1 MGNNPP
7 WLESLSDDW
16 VPLPATPGTPATP
29 TSPATTRPLDHSRR
43 SSLQS
48 TPSRLPVPARRSV
61 EPSSIDQKKVPRPC
75 HFARKPAPPTPKY
88 NSPRTPHKPRTP
100 VPKVRT
106 PRPDR
111 STPKYNPPASRK
123 KPPPTDTKS
132 PLRSVSN
139 VSNMSNRSSQQGTVQ
154 VRPKKRD
161 EKEGTP
167 EWRKRLVKGDI
178 PAGEQRDLFAP
189 IGLES
194 VFKPPTPGSD
204 KTQQDPMAHMKNTGE
219 AWDLDRIKP
228 RITTQAS
235 TSPLGSP
242 KRPTETT
249 NASEGPSLDLEQSQD
264 LSQNDTQRR
273 TASGLEDL
281 RNEDITPITFS
292 RTNTVEGNG
301 TSEVIRSALK
311 QVTNKLERLSLA
323 PWERP
328 NSRASDSVLLNQQS
342 DPAVETVPEDD
353 LLDVTSH
360 SLPQDLSVGTLDH
373 RGRRAFASLRR
384 DQYLGDTSF
393 QRRRLSPPSFP
404 THLSPF
410 LPENSRIRSSPPF
423 YNKPNPMTD
432 SLTLPR
438 PSSAHVIST
447 NFDQTG
453 QDSTDAMPSSGSPL
467 KLFGDHDTFT
477 NNKLLRRMSQFEETF
492 GGLSEDDEPVSPSEE
507 ARRKGENRSL
517 LGRHDDPFSENSTRR
532 YERPRSRHTPN
543 SRLHKF
549 GDGQLDHFGFPD
561 TNPNEPQL
569 LSHEPSDANSRP
581 SSRRQKYLR
590 RTSYRT
596 SSREQTSDASNS
608 KYLVRSN
615 LSSAASTQRDKM
627 DGGRDADK
635 ENQDP
640 SEKDATPPSPAKDP
654 HPKRRRTILMSDD
667 SIQDDYEAWTAPGQ
681 APDNMSLLQRSL
693 MQHGVSYDEDS
704 TRPRS
709 PTPNQTASF
718 DAGNDSFS
726 QIDGDSNFFDGE
738 QSPNR
743 DVPIVRVTGVNDEIR
758 KGSITTQDFL
768 NEATKIMDIIR
779 SNGHKGN
786 GLSSVEESTAEDGK
800 SNDSYDDDSTRED
813 FSRPP
818 SREGVDIRKLREPR
832 TQNARV
838 LSHLRKFQEK
848 DDQEFG
854 RRGSIPGPRKRKLS
868 TQNSFGEDDDLPD
881 LLTLNTQLSK
891 AFSARSIPTS
901 SSHSSQA
908 KGVLSSDLVS
918 HLIPEQVNGM
928 TYDRLKHQ
936 WVRQRPRRV
945 APVPKEDNSEDDPF
959 SDIPDLSVDEMQEIL
974 RIERYFSDRPDTA
987 DSARYS
993 GAQGSLRSESHS
1005 TKSDP
1010 RPESKDGEP
1019 SVTASSVQSKGTQF
1033 TSSVPHTGT
1042 GATSWGTEA
1051 RKSRDSSNE
1060 AKHEMQ
1066 LHEGQPS
1073 MPPGPQKDANQKA
1086 RVVTISFSSPL
1097 VSQVAYSDD
1106 ESPAKLR
1113 REQNSTGSQTEHQD
1127 TEGETSRLDARQT
1140 TTLTGRRNSVHEEP
1154 FLRRS
1159 ISRIDERDEDAAEN
1173 MSLVRRNSM
1182 PAETFLSEHY
1192 NENSMLVRNTGH
1204 DTTYSFHMSPLPDFT
1219 VDQVDQSLDPEM
1231 SYVAQRAHPKSLR
1244 QVHGTF
1250 AMATEEIV
1258 KHITEAE
1265 PFEPYWEHV
1274 RRLVLRRKGL
1284 ITLHKLADF
1293 CPRLEDLDVSYNDI
1307 GQLGGVP
1314 SSLRTLKMQNN
1325 CLSNLTS
1332 WSHLSNLQYLDVS
1345 GNDLESLDGL
1355 SGLIHLREVNASNN
1369 DIRDISGAFE
1379 LNGLLSL
1386 KLSNNSLTMVDFAGS
1401 ELTRLEEL
1409 DLSHNDLLSV
1419 QNLGTLS
1426 ALSSL
1431 DLSSNQ
1437 LSKAEFS
1444 NVLLN
1449 MRSLRV
1455 SNNQLPSLDV
1465 GVIPSLTLLYAD
1477 QNRLSTISGLGRC
1490 HSLEILSAREQT
1502 LSNEHNGGFFDVD
1515 LGLVKD
1521 VRKVFL
1527 SSNHLSMQTL
1537 SPSVPLSSLQLLDIA
1552 SCNIQTLPL
1561 DFALNFPNLKVL
1573 NLNFNSLA
1581 SVAELVGLNC
1591 LARLTVAGNC
1601 IARLRKFCQVLSRLG
1616 RMNKSKVSSLQKVDI
1631 RGNPLT
1637 VRFYPP
1643 AITGS
1648 GRDNRPDARKLKAKE
1663 EESHPPTSPARK
1675 TGLDLP
1681 SVLADFSHC
1690 HELSRIIGN
1699 DDDEDDNDEAD
1710 GPEIDDPYTLP
1721 LADALADQKYVS
1733 RLDESTR
1740 LRRRVFELMLYA
1752 GTGGSL
1758 KFLDGL
1764 EMRPTLE
1771 EGSDMDRAWSRLEK
1785 LGVLKKK
1792 AITA

>member
-1 MGNNPP
+1 
-7 WLESLSDDW
+7 
-16 VPLPATPGTPATP
+16 
-29 TSPATTRPLDHSRR
+29 
-43 SSLQS
+43 
-48 TPSRLPVPARRSV
+48 
-61 EPSSIDQKKVPRPC
+61 
-75 HFARKPAPPTPKY
+75 
-88 NSPRTPHKPRTP
+88 
-100 VPKVRT
+100 
-106 PRPDR
+106 
-111 STPKYNPPASRK
+111 
-123 KPPPTDTKS
+123 
-132 PLRSVSN
+132 
-139 VSNMSNRSSQQGTVQ
+139 MSNRSSQQGTVQ

-219 AWDLDRIKP
+219 AWDLDRSLNRNKDTDAKQDSTKRRSVRNSSGANPRSSITRVKP
-228 RITTQAS
+228 RITTQTS

-242 KRPTETT
+242 KGRTEAT
-249 NASEGPSLDLEQSQD
+249 NASEGPSLDLEQSQN
-264 LSQNDTQRR
+264 SSHNDTQKR

-342 DPAVETVPEDD
+342 DPTVETLPEDD

-423 YNKPNPMTD
+423 YNKPNPTTD
-432 SLTLPR
+432 PLTLPR

-447 NFDQTG
+447 NFDRSG

-467 KLFGDHDTFT
+467 KLFGNHDTFT

-517 LGRHDDPFSENSTRR
+517 LGRHDDPFSENSVRR

-543 SRLHKF
+543 SRLHRF

-596 SSREQTSDASNS
+596 SSREQTSNASNS

-615 LSSAASTQRDKM
+615 LSSTASTQRDKT

-640 SEKDATPPSPAKDP
+640 SEKEVTPPSPAKDP
-654 HPKRRRTILMSDD
+654 HPKRRRTILMPDE
-667 SIQDDYEAWTAPGQ
+667 SIHDDYETWTAPGQ
-681 APDNMSLLQRSL
+681 APDNLSLLQRSL

-718 DAGNDSFS
+718 DAGNDSFNRN
-726 QIDGDSNFFDGE
+726 DGDSNFFDGE
-738 QSPNR
+738 QSINQDIPL
-743 DVPIVRVTGVNDEIR
+743 VRVTGVNDEIR

-848 DDQEFG
+848 DDQAFGSVMSLDFDPAKNPGSLRRGG

-868 TQNSFGEDDDLPD
+868 TQNSFEDDDLPD

-901 SSHSSQA
+901 SSHSSHA

-928 TYDRLKHQ
+928 MYDRLKHQ
-936 WVRQRPRRV
+936 WIRQRPRKL
-945 APVPKEDNSEDDPF
+945 APIPKEDTSEDDPF

-974 RIERYFSDRPDTA
+974 RIERYLSDRPDTA

-993 GAQGSLRSESHS
+993 GTQGSLGSKGPS
-1005 TKSDP
+1005 TKSDN

-1019 SVTASSVQSKGTQF
+1019 SVNASSVQSKGTQF

-1051 RKSRDSSNE
+1051 RKSRDSSSE

-1066 LHEGQPS
+1066 LHEGQAS
-1073 MPPGPQKDANQKA
+1073 KPPGQQKEANQKA

-1113 REQNSTGSQTEHQD
+1113 REQNSNGSQTEHEA
-1127 TEGETSRLDARQT
+1127 TEGETSRLDARQMT
-1140 TTLTGRRNSVHEEP
+1140 ALTGRRNSVHEEP

-1182 PAETFLSEHY
+1182 PAETFLSEHH
-1192 NENSMLVRNTGH
+1192 NENSMLVRNTGQ

-1231 SYVAQRAHPKSLR
+1231 SYVAQRTHPKSLR
-1244 QVHGTF
+1244 QVHGAF
-1250 AMATEEIV
+1250 ALATEEIV

-1332 WSHLSNLQYLDVS
+1332 WSHLSNLQYLNIS

-1369 DIRDISGAFE
+1369 DIRDISGVFE

-1401 ELTRLEEL
+1401 EL
-1409 DLSHNDLLSV
+1409 
-1419 QNLGTLS
+1419 
-1426 ALSSL
+1426 
-1431 DLSSNQ
+1431 
-1437 LSKAEFS
+1437 
-1444 NVLLN
+1444 
-1449 MRSLRV
+1449 
-1455 SNNQLPSLDV
+1455 
-1465 GVIPSLTLLYAD
+1465 
-1477 QNRLSTISGLGRC
+1477 
-1490 HSLEILSAREQT
+1490 
-1502 LSNEHNGGFFDVD
+1502 
-1515 LGLVKD
+1515 
-1521 VRKVFL
+1521 
-1527 SSNHLSMQTL
+1527 
-1537 SPSVPLSSLQLLDIA
+1537 
-1552 SCNIQTLPL
+1552 
-1561 DFALNFPNLKVL
+1561 
-1573 NLNFNSLA
+1573 
-1581 SVAELVGLNC
+1581 
-1591 LARLTVAGNC
+1591 
-1601 IARLRKFCQVLSRLG
+1601 
-1616 RMNKSKVSSLQKVDI
+1616 
-1631 RGNPLT
+1631 
-1637 VRFYPP
+1637 
-1643 AITGS
+1643 
-1648 GRDNRPDARKLKAKE
+1648 
-1663 EESHPPTSPARK
+1663 
-1675 TGLDLP
+1675 
-1681 SVLADFSHC
+1681 
-1690 HELSRIIGN
+1690 
-1699 DDDEDDNDEAD
+1699 
-1710 GPEIDDPYTLP
+1710 
-1721 LADALADQKYVS
+1721 
-1733 RLDESTR
+1733 
-1740 LRRRVFELMLYA
+1740 
-1752 GTGGSL
+1752 
-1758 KFLDGL
+1758 
-1764 EMRPTLE
+1764 
-1771 EGSDMDRAWSRLEK
+1771 
-1785 LGVLKKK
+1785 
-1792 AITA
+1792 